1 MPTPRHRSRPAT
13 VRLLAALVAGA
24 ATFAGAPA
32 ASAARFPERIPLPD
46 NWQPEGIASG
56 RGTIVYSGSRATGD
70 IVAVDVRT
78 GERELVV
85 DAPEGRTA
93 VGIEQ
98 DRFGRF
104 WVAGGATGDVY
115 VYDADGTPIET
126 YDFRDDTT
134 FINDVVVTR
143 DAAWF
148 TDSQQPV
155 LYKIPIGRDGS
166 LGEPEVVP
174 LSGDYQH
181 AAGFNLNGIDATEDG
196 RWLFAVQSN
205 TGNVYRIDPDT
216 GEAVLVDLGGV
227 PMTNGD
233 GIYVEGRRLYV
244 VQNRLNQVSVI
255 RLDRTYTSG
264 EVVDVLTAPGE
275 FDVPTT
281 ITRFGNRFYLVNAR
295 FTTPPGPDTEYWITA
310 IER

>member
-1 MPTPRHRSRPAT
+1 
-13 VRLLAALVAGA
+13 
-24 ATFAGAPA
+24 
-32 ASAARFPERIPLPD
+32 
-46 NWQPEGIASG
+46 
-56 RGTIVYSGSRATGD
+56 
-70 IVAVDVRT
+70 
-78 GERELVV
+78 
-85 DAPEGRTA
+85 
-93 VGIEQ
+93 
-98 DRFGRF
+98 
-104 WVAGGATGDVY
+104 
-115 VYDADGTPIET
+115 
-126 YDFRDDTT
+126 
-134 FINDVVVTR
+134 VVVTR

-155 LYKIPIGRDGS
+155 LYKIPIGRGGA

-174 LSGDYQH
+174 LTGDYVH
-181 AAGFNLNGIDATEDG
+181 TPGFNLNGIDATEDG

-216 GEAVLVDLGGV
+216 GEAVLVDLGGES
-227 PMTNGD
+227 MTNGD

-264 EVVDVLTAPGE
+264 EVVDVLTSGD

-295 FTTPPGPDTEYWITA
+295 FTTPPGPNTEYWITA
-310 IER
+310 IDR

>member
-1 MPTPRHRSRPAT
+1 MAVGVAMFGAT
-13 VRLLAALVAGA
+13 
-24 ATFAGAPA
+24 PA
-32 ASAARFPERIPLPD
+32 AHAEQFPEHIDLPN

-56 RGTIVYSGSRATGD
+56 RGTIVYSGSRLTGD
-70 IVAVDVRT
+70 ILAVDVRT

-93 VGIEQ
+93 IGIEQ

-115 VYDADGTPIET
+115 VYDAEGNPLET
-126 YDFRDDTT
+126 YNFRDDAT

-155 LYKIPIGRDGS
+155 LYKIPIGRNGA
-166 LGEPEVVP
+166 LGDPEVVP
-174 LSGDYQH
+174 LTGDYEH
-181 AAGFNLNGIDATEDG
+181 TAGFNLNGIDATEEG
-196 RWLFAVQSN
+196 RWLFAVQSS

-216 GEAVLVDLGGV
+216 GVAVLVDLGGAS
-227 PMTNGD
+227 MTNGD

-264 EVVDVLTAPGE
+264 QVVDVLSSPD

-295 FTTPPGPDTEYWITA
+295 FTTPPGPNTEYWITA
-310 IER
+310 LER

>member
-1 MPTPRHRSRPAT
+1 MLTSRH
-13 VRLLAALVAGA
+13 VLRLLAAMVLGA
-24 ATFAGAPA
+24 ALSGVAPA
-32 ASAARFPERIPLPD
+32 VSAAGQFPEHIALPD

-56 RGTIVYSGSRATGD
+56 RGTIVYSGSRLTGD
-70 IVAVDVRT
+70 ILAVDVRT
-78 GERELVV
+78 SERELVV
-85 DAPEGRTA
+85 DAPAGRTA
-93 VGIEQ
+93 IGIEQ
-98 DRFGRF
+98 DRYGRF

-115 VYDADGTPIET
+115 VYDADGTPMKT

-134 FINDVVVTR
+134 FVNDVVVTR

-155 LYKIPIGRDGS
+155 LYKIPIGRHGA
-166 LGEPEVVP
+166 LGEPEVV
-174 LSGDYQH
+174 LLTGDYEH
-181 AAGFNLNGIDATEDG
+181 ADGFNLNGIDATEDG
-196 RWLFAVQSN
+196 RWLLAVQSS
-205 TGNVYRIDPDT
+205 TGTVYRIDPDT
-216 GEAVLVDLGGV
+216 GEAVAVDLGGV
-227 PMTNGD
+227 EMTNGD

-264 EVVDVLTAPGE
+264 EVVDVLTSPD

-310 IER
+310 LDRS